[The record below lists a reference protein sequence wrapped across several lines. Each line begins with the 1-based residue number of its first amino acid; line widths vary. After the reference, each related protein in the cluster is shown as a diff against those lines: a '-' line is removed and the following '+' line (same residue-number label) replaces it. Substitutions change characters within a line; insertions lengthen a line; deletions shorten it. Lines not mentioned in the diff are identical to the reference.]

1 MNQRPCEDLRSM
13 ASKNISSAI
22 MSYELGNKCEPL
34 GSPVGVGAPGW
45 PGQGLDATKAA
56 PANDGVATMTRRDLV
71 CPSCQML
78 FPPEK
83 HLQFLD
89 HFEVCRGPEYADL

>member
-1 MNQRPCEDLRSM
+1 
-13 ASKNISSAI
+13 

-45 PGQGLDATKAA
+45 PGQGPDAAKAA